1 MPGGPRAPPLPW
13 RGGNDGRGWTMPN
26 RQPEP
31 RWEEL
36 AAVDRSGMA
45 GALRSFP
52 RQCREGLE
60 LGRALDAE
68 PLAGFTRV
76 VAVGMGGSGIAGSLL
91 SSLVTLEVVPVRDY
105 RLPPWVGEESL
116 VVALS
121 YSGDTEETL
130 AAFGEARGRTGRLL
144 AVTSG
149 GKLGEL
155 CKGVGVPW
163 VRIPGGLQPRAA
175 LGYLL
180 FPLLGLL
187 GNLGLAPDPAEALGV
202 LDAMAGELS
211 GEGNEARRL
220 AEGLAGRVPLVYGSG
235 PTAPVAYRWKTQVNE
250 NAKAPAFWGELPE
263 LCHNEVV
270 GWELQGKLLPQ
281 GTAVFLRTRHDHPR
295 VGLRAEV
302 LQELLRAR
310 GIPWLEARGRG
321 RTPAAGVLSLLYLG
335 DWVSYYLALLHG
347 VDPTPV
353 AIIRELKGRLAEG

>member
-1 MPGGPRAPPLPW
+1 MLKRPP
-13 RGGNDGRGWTMPN
+13 D
-26 RQPEP
+26 P

-45 GALRSFP
+45 GVLRSFP

-60 LGRALDAE
+60 LGRALDAARFE
-68 PLAGFTRV
+68 GFSRIVPL
-76 VAVGMGGSGIAGSLL
+76 GMGGSGIAGSLL
-91 SSLVTLEVVPVRDY
+91 SSLVPLEVVPVRDY
-105 RLPPWVGEESL
+105 RLPPWVGAESL

-149 GKLGEL
+149 GRLGEL
-155 CKGVGVPW
+155 CDRAGIPW
-163 VRIPGGLQPRAA
+163 IRIPGGLQPRAA

-187 GNLGLAPDPAEALGV
+187 GKLELAPDLGEALG
-202 LDAMAGELS
+202 LLEGMAEELS
-211 GEGNEARRL
+211 RAEGEAGRL
-220 AEGLAGRVPLVYGSG
+220 ARELAGRVPLVYGAG

-270 GWELQGKLLPQ
+270 GWELQGRLLPQ
-281 GTAVFLRTRHDHPR
+281 GTVVFLRTRHDHPR
-295 VGLRAEV
+295 VGLRAEI
-302 LQELLRAR
+302 LQGLLSAR
-310 GIPWLEARGRG
+310 GIPWVEVRGRG
-321 RTPAAGVLSLLYLG
+321 EGLPAQVLSLLYLG
-335 DWVSYYLALLHG
+335 DWVSYGLALLHG

-353 AIIRELKGRLAEG
+353 AIIRELKDRLAEG